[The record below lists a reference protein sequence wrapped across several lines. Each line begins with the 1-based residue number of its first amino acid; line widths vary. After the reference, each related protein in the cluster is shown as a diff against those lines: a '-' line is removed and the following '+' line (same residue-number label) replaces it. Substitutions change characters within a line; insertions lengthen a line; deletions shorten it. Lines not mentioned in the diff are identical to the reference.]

1 MRQSELPYIPT
12 NLSGRVEVKCKDT
25 FGRTSAATMVLLQ
38 SHYLFCEGKVTEWSN
53 VETSLKNVGISL
65 RESTGEFRDFD
76 EVIDETASRWD
87 SFSEVT
93 QRSIASSFAGTH
105 HMNEFLVLMQNY
117 SKAQEYM
124 QIATNSSGESLKKY
138 EAYTDSAAGKLE
150 GFANS
155 FQSLST
161 VAIDSDIFKG
171 VIDSG
176 TALLNILTQII
187 DIGGGIP
194 AVLGT
199 IAGVK
204 LFKNLD

>member
-1 MRQSELPYIPT
+1 
-12 NLSGRVEVKCKDT
+12 
-25 FGRTSAATMVLLQ
+25 
-38 SHYLFCEGKVTEWSN
+38 
-53 VETSLKNVGISL
+53 
-65 RESTGEFRDFD
+65 
-76 EVIDETASRWD
+76 
-87 SFSEVT
+87 
-93 QRSIASSFAGTH
+93 
-105 HMNEFLVLMQNY
+105 MQNY

-161 VAIDSDIFKG
+161 TALDSDIFKG
-171 VIDSG
+171 LVDGG
-176 TALLNILTQII
+176 TVLLNLLTSII
-187 DIGGGIP
+187 DVGNGLP